1 MFDKEFNINNIAIR
15 LWAESKTSENGIYFY
30 SLENICEDIDECEA
44 GAHDCLTPDIETC
57 YNTVGNYV
65 CEPIDP
71 EENEGNF
78 ILMSFEDEK
87 KSNIALISILFP
99 H

>member
-1 MFDKEFNINNIAIR
+1 MNETIR
-15 LWAESKTSENGIYFY
+15 LWTESKTSENGIYFY
-30 SLENICEDIDECEA
+30 SLENICEDIDECET

-78 ILMSFEDEK
+78 ILMSF
-87 KSNIALISILFP
+87 
-99 H
+99 